1 MAKTLVALAAAMAT
15 SVALAGAP
23 AAAQDAA
30 PDGAALWRRMAEADS
45 AAALNL
51 ITDNH
56 PGAHPELGDVVFQQ
70 RLATASAH
78 VRDRLPE
85 VGSFEGYSALMAGLA
100 ADFADGHIWS
110 RPRVD
115 GKTVQWTGILLKREG
130 QAWRVGSVLPEA
142 RLPDVQ
148 NARLVSCD
156 GVDAEAWADTRIT
169 AFVAGAPNEAQ
180 RAEAAGRL
188 LTDDGNPFQKRP
200 EQCAFE
206 KADGS
211 RETITFRWGRGP
223 VTFVEE
229 RIEAIQSRAADG
241 YALTPWSDGS
251 WIRLSGL
258 DSDAQAVVTA
268 VQAAEA
274 SLKTAGVVVLDLRGN
289 GGGDSRYGDAIA
301 ETLFGADQ
309 VEQAKGRASDCQ
321 GAYWRASAENVAAM
335 KTFRDNAAARNP
347 QTAAYMTEVV
357 EGMEAALANGQAFW
371 PELPACAAN
380 ADLAEEAA
388 RAPIN
393 PKVVLVTDRHCFS
406 SCLMTADLFR
416 RLGALH
422 VGEATDVSSRYMEVR
437 TIVLPSGLRDFSTLQ
452 KVAVG
457 LPDFGP
463 YTPDLPY
470 PGPMAEDEAL
480 KAWLGE
486 RLAEPI
492 SAVRPTSA
500 PAR

>member
-1 MAKTLVALAAAMAT
+1 MARSLLALAAVM
-15 SVALAGAP
+15 ALAGAP
-23 AAAQDAA
+23 AMAQDAG
-30 PDGAALWRRMAEADS
+30 PDGASLWRQMAGADS
-45 AAALNL
+45 AAALRL

-56 PGAHPELGDVVFQQ
+56 PGARPELGDVVFQQ
-70 RLATASAH
+70 RLATATAH

-85 VGSFEGYSALMAGLA
+85 VRSFEGYSALMAGLA

-115 GKTVQWTGILLKREG
+115 GKTIYWTGLLLKREG

-156 GVDAEAWADTRIT
+156 GVDAEAWADARIT

-188 LTDDGNPFQKRP
+188 LTDDANPFLKRP

-211 RETITFRWGRGP
+211 RETLTFRWGRGP
-223 VTFVEE
+223 VTFIEE

-241 YALTPWSDGS
+241 YALTPWNGGY

-258 DSDAQAVVTA
+258 DNDAQAVVTA
-268 VQAAEA
+268 VQEAET

-301 ETLFGADQ
+301 KVLFGADR
-309 VEQAKGRASDCQ
+309 VDQAKGRASDCQ
-321 GAYWRASAENVAAM
+321 GAYWRASAANVAAT
-335 KTFRDNAAARNP
+335 KAFRDNAAARNP

-357 EGMEAALANGQAFW
+357 EGMEAAISGGRAFW
-371 PELPACAAN
+371 PELPACAAT
-380 ADLAEEAA
+380 AGLAEDTA

-393 PKVVLVTDRHCFS
+393 RHVVLITDRHCFS
-406 SCLMTADLFR
+406 SCLMTTDLFW

-437 TIVLPSGLRDFSTLQ
+437 TIILPSGLRDFSTLQ

-463 YTPDLPY
+463 YTPDIPY
-470 PGPMAEDEAL
+470 PGAMADDEAL
-480 KAWLGE
+480 KAWVGE
-486 RLAEPI
+486 Q
-492 SAVRPTSA
+492 SGD
-500 PAR
+500 

>member
-1 MAKTLVALAAAMAT
+1 MARSLMALAAAMT
-15 SVALAGAP
+15 LTGMP
-23 AAAQDAA
+23 AQAQDAA
-30 PDGAALWRRMAEADS
+30 PDGASLWRQMAEADS
-45 AAALNL
+45 AAALRL

-56 PGAHPELGDVVFQQ
+56 PGARPELGDIVFRQ
-70 RLATASAH
+70 RLATATTH
-78 VRDRLPE
+78 VRERLPE
-85 VGSFEGYSALMAGLA
+85 VRSFEGYSALMAGLA

-110 RPRVD
+110 RPSVD
-115 GKTVQWTGILLKREG
+115 GKTVYWTGLLLKREG

-156 GVDAEAWADTRIT
+156 GVDAEAWADARIT

-180 RAEAAGRL
+180 RAAAAGRL
-188 LTDDGNPFQKRP
+188 LIDDGNPFLKRP

-223 VTFVEE
+223 VTFIEE
-229 RIEAIQSRAADG
+229 RIDAIQSRAAEG
-241 YALTPWSDGS
+241 YALTPWDGGY

-258 DSDAQAVVTA
+258 DSDAEAVVTA
-268 VQAAEA
+268 VQTAET
-274 SLKTAGVVVLDLRGN
+274 SLKTAGAVVLDLRGN

-301 ETLFGADQ
+301 EMLFGADQ
-309 VEQAKGRASDCQ
+309 VRQAKGRASDCQ
-321 GAYWRASAENVAAM
+321 GAYWRASADNVAAM
-335 KTFRDNAAARNP
+335 KAFRDNAAARNP

-357 EGMEAALANGQAFW
+357 EGMEAAISGGRAFW
-371 PELPACAAN
+371 PDLPTCAAT
-380 ADLAEEAA
+380 AGLAEDTA

-393 PKVVLVTDRHCFS
+393 RKVVLVTDRHCFS
-406 SCLMTADLFR
+406 SCLMTTDLFR

-463 YTPDLPY
+463 YTPDIPY
-470 PGPMAEDEAL
+470 PGAIADDEAL
-480 KAWLGE
+480 KAWVGE
-486 RLAEPI
+486 QAGH
-492 SAVRPTSA
+492 
-500 PAR
+500 

>member
-1 MAKTLVALAAAMAT
+1 MARTLVALATAMALT
-15 SVALAGAP
+15 GMPALAQTTTPEGAS
-23 AAAQDAA
+23 
-30 PDGAALWRRMAEADS
+30 LWRQMAEADS
-45 AAALNL
+45 TAALRL

-56 PGAHPELGDVVFQQ
+56 PGARLELGDAIFQR
-70 RLATASAH
+70 RLSTATDH
-78 VRDRLPE
+78 VRERLPE
-85 VGSFEGYSALMAGLA
+85 VRNFEGYSALMAGLA

-115 GKTVQWTGILLKREG
+115 GKTLYWNGILLKREG
-130 QAWRVGSVLPEA
+130 QAWRVGSLLPEA
-142 RLPDVQ
+142 RLPAIE
-148 NARLVSCD
+148 NARLVNCD
-156 GVDAEAWADTRIT
+156 GVDAEHWADARIT

-180 RAEAAGRL
+180 RAKAAGRL
-188 LTDDGNPFQKRP
+188 LTDDGNPFLKRP

-211 RETITFRWGRGP
+211 SETITFRWGRGP
-223 VTFVEE
+223 VTFIEE
-229 RIEAIQSRAADG
+229 RIEAIQSRAEDG
-241 YALTPWSDGS
+241 YSLTPWDGGY

-258 DSDAQAVVTA
+258 DNDAGAVVTA

-309 VEQAKGRASDCQ
+309 VRQAKGRSSDCQ
-321 GAYWRASAENVAAM
+321 GTYWRVS
-335 KTFRDNAAARNP
+335 TDNAAAVKAFRDSQATRNP
-347 QTAAYMTEVV
+347 ETAASMTEVV
-357 EGMEAALANGQAFW
+357 EGMEAALSDGQAFW
-371 PELPACAAN
+371 PALPACAATAGL
-380 ADLAEEAA
+380 ADDAA
-388 RAPIN
+388 RAPISRH
-393 PKVVLVTDRHCFS
+393 VVLITDRHCFS
-406 SCLMTADLFR
+406 SCLMTTDLFR

-463 YTPDLPY
+463 YTPDIPY
-470 PGPMAEDEAL
+470 PGAMADDAAL
-480 KAWLGE
+480 KTWVGE
-486 RLAEPI
+486 QTAGR
-492 SAVRPTSA
+492 
-500 PAR
+500 